1 MVKVSIIVPIYNLE
15 KKLERCL
22 CSLKE
27 QTYHNLQVILI
38 DDGSNDRSLE
48 ICKRFEEEDKRF
60 QVLHHQNRGVS
71 YTRNRGIECATG
83 KYIMFVDGDDICL
96 GDMVENYVK
105 VAEQYCT
112 DVVIGAIKI
121 IEPDGSYLIKYPKI
135 EGEIPQNIF
144 WEHVCMDESGI
155 YGYVPNKMYRL
166 SLIRDNQ
173 IQFDEKITAQ
183 EDFAFALEVF
193 NTCEEIYEIS
203 YYGYLYYHEENKRV
217 ILAENLL
224 YNQIQMKE
232 YAKKYNINVMCV
244 NERIRKMVYVALFY
258 SKSLQQI
265 SSIRNLEGLKDN
277 IIVHREKK
285 TEIDFILKNFLQ
297 NRVRFIYWYFKL
309 RRILKIFVKRG
320 QKG

>member
-22 CSLKE
+22 RSLQQ
-27 QTYHNLQVILI
+27 QTYQNLQVMLI

-48 ICKRFEEEDKRF
+48 ICKGFEKEDKRF
-60 QVLHHQNRGVS
+60 KVLHHQNKGVS

-96 GDMVENYVK
+96 EDMVENYVE
-105 VAEQYCT
+105 VAEEYYA

-121 IEPDGSYLIKYPKI
+121 IEPDGSYLIKYPET
-135 EGEIPQNIF
+135 EGAISKKIF

-166 SLIRDNQ
+166 SLIKDNQ
-173 IQFDEKITAQ
+173 IRFQENMTAQ

-193 NTCEEIYEIS
+193 NACEKIYEIS
-203 YYGYLYYHEENKRV
+203 YYGYLYYHEENKR
-217 ILAENLL
+217 IIPAENLL
-224 YNQIQMKE
+224 HNQIQMKE

-258 SKSLQQI
+258 SESLQQI
-265 SSIRNLEGLKDN
+265 SSIRDLEGLKDN
-277 IIVHREKK
+277 LVVHTERK
-285 TEIDFILKNFLQ
+285 TEMDFILKNFLK
-297 NRVRFIYWYFKL
+297 NRVRFIYWYFKS
-309 RRILKIFVKRG
+309 RRVLKIFVKRG
-320 QKG
+320 